1 MHKPFSPQKKGRQY
15 ANTSRKRRFISVIT
29 VPFLPLVIAVA
40 ILALLSCSNSTP
52 TATPNEHTL
61 KTSGTSYPMT
71 VTDILG
77 RNVQIDQP
85 PVRIVTISPTSTEM
99 LYLLGGTAIGRDAS
113 SKYPPEAQDL
123 PTVGSVYSPSIEAIA
138 TLNPDLVIIE
148 ALNQSRFLSA
158 LSELNTKI
166 VVVRATSLED
176 ILAGL
181 TLIGDIIDKKEAS
194 IQTIAEIRDR
204 IAAAKGKLPETSKIL
219 ILISDAN
226 RNIYAAKPESYPGAI
241 AALLGLENLATGLPD
256 SGPYPGFSLF
266 SGEQAITSEPD
277 SILTISPA
285 PPPAPSLSMML
296 PQVPGYN
303 TLTAIN
309 TGKVYELDPALFLQ
323 AQGPRIA
330 DAVEALLDL
339 LNGD

>member
-1 MHKPFSPQKKGRQY
+1 
-15 ANTSRKRRFISVIT
+15 
-29 VPFLPLVIAVA
+29 
-40 ILALLSCSNSTP
+40 
-52 TATPNEHTL
+52 
-61 KTSGTSYPMT
+61 
-71 VTDILG
+71 
-77 RNVQIDQP
+77 
-85 PVRIVTISPTSTEM
+85 
-99 LYLLGGTAIGRDAS
+99 
-113 SKYPPEAQDL
+113 
-123 PTVGSVYSPSIEAIA
+123 
-138 TLNPDLVIIE
+138 
-148 ALNQSRFLSA
+148 
-158 LSELNTKI
+158 
-166 VVVRATSLED
+166 
-176 ILAGL
+176 
-181 TLIGDIIDKKEAS
+181 
-194 IQTIAEIRDR
+194 
-204 IAAAKGKLPETSKIL
+204 
-219 ILISDAN
+219 
-226 RNIYAAKPESYPGAI
+226 
-241 AALLGLENLATGLPD
+241 LENLATGLPD